1 MADEA
6 RLNNHFHGCVE
17 CAKKNGTPMP
27 EGLDLSLLWQRLMR
41 HHKLVTVEYPRET
54 EKDCEFPMP
63 VGLEKRDIYMIDQV

>member
-1 MADEA
+1 
-6 RLNNHFHGCVE
+6 
-17 CAKKNGTPMP
+17 MP